1 MKFFSKIFITVTLIL
16 CISLSLSGYFLIS
29 LSFKNGIEQEKA
41 QALEQYKVTRFALQ
55 SGLVSIKNNRLV
67 SEYSASSLMPE
78 ALLSHSDNSMLAV
91 FSDEK
96 TAVYSEYPENY
107 DFSIL
112 QTADPQKLT
121 FEIRS
126 VNGSSFLTVA
136 GCFYLNNETFYLL
149 YGRDIHT
156 VIQQRQQ
163 MEHSFMVIYCMVC
176 TLSVLA
182 LLTFSLLFV
191 RPLKQLTRFAARI
204 AEGDYSSRVS
214 IHTRDELGELADTC
228 NNMADAIQKSIDTLT
243 RTAIQKEDFVAN
255 FAHELKTPLTSVIG
269 YADMIYQKDLTK
281 EEVRNA
287 AWYILDEGMRLEE
300 LSRKLMDLIALNH
313 QNFVLEELSAGELLD
328 NLCETLR
335 PVCRNRQV
343 TLQCEVDDAYIPV
356 EYDLFKTLLLNLA
369 DNAIKAGAS
378 SIRLT
383 GKAEDSHYVIAV
395 CDNGCG
401 IPEEEID
408 RITEAFYMVDKSR
421 SRRQHGAGIG
431 LALVSRICEVHHA
444 RLKFESEPGRGTIV
458 SVILPFS
465 ADFPVPGDTTGDT
478 IEKIPEEGE

>member
-67 SEYSASSLMPE
+67 SENSASSLMPE
-78 ALLSHSDNSMLAV
+78 ALLSHSDN
-91 FSDEK
+91 
-96 TAVYSEYPENY
+96 
-107 DFSIL
+107 SIL

-287 AWYILDEGMRLEE
+287 AW
-300 LSRKLMDLIALNH
+300 
-313 QNFVLEELSAGELLD
+313 
-328 NLCETLR
+328 
-335 PVCRNRQV
+335 
-343 TLQCEVDDAYIPV
+343 
-356 EYDLFKTLLLNLA
+356 
-369 DNAIKAGAS
+369 
-378 SIRLT
+378 
-383 GKAEDSHYVIAV
+383 
-395 CDNGCG
+395 
-401 IPEEEID
+401 
-408 RITEAFYMVDKSR
+408 
-421 SRRQHGAGIG
+421 
-431 LALVSRICEVHHA
+431 
-444 RLKFESEPGRGTIV
+444 
-458 SVILPFS
+458 
-465 ADFPVPGDTTGDT
+465 
-478 IEKIPEEGE
+478 